1 MNPGPERGLQ
11 GLKVKNY
18 ILKCT
23 AIKAVMVLKFY
34 TFCDFL

>member
-1 MNPGPERGLQ
+1 MTPGPERGLQ

-18 ILKCT
+18 ILKSA
-23 AIKAVMVLKFY
+23 AIKAVMFMKFY